1 MRKIL
6 PLVLAAFL
14 LPSFAF
20 AQQSFTVEQV
30 LSYVFPYELVSAK
43 KTDRIAWIEFERGMR
58 NVCTA
63 AAPNFRRVCLT
74 SFKEDDGTDLTGLSV
89 SDDGAV
95 AVFVRGHDPNR
106 LEWVA
111 NPSHF
116 PDGAEQAIWG
126 VRVLERRPF
135 RIAAGS
141 DPVLS
146 PTGRLVV
153 WVKDGQIHGAR
164 VQPPV
169 AGATPTAETKPLFR
183 TWGTNS
189 NPRFSPDGTKIAF
202 VTDRVDHSF
211 IGVYEI
217 ASRKIT
223 YLAPSVDR
231 DTSPTWS
238 PDGARIAFIRRPGS
252 NFAQITAA
260 ARAQGATTI
269 GRPPGLPPGAPFIPQ
284 QARPQQ
290 PTEPAGPPAPAT
302 GPGFQES
309 KFEDG
314 RILTFWVAD
323 VATGQAS
330 KVWREPLDDDAYRT
344 TVRSIDW
351 AGEHLVFRAERNNWQ
366 HYYSV
371 PVSGSVDAAPANL
384 TPGEGEAEFVGWSPD
399 GKFLYYSTNVGDI
412 DRRDVWRTP
421 TSGGTAAPLTKGEGL
436 ETYPAPIASGTKVAV
451 LYADPKQPQ
460 TVALVP
466 AEGGKAEIIGAKV
479 PADFPTT
486 AHVVPEQVI
495 LTAADGLKVHCQVFV
510 PSNIRAGE
518 KRPALLFAHG
528 GPGRQMLLG
537 YHYLFFY
544 HMAYA
549 INQYFAGK
557 GYVVISV
564 NYRAGIGYGRAF
576 RMAPERGAQGSSEY
590 QDIYA
595 AGKYLQERPDV
606 DPARI
611 GVWGLS
617 YGGLVTA
624 MALSRNS
631 DMFKAGVDIAGV
643 HLWGNSID
651 TNSTSFKASSISTI
665 DKWTS
670 PVLLI
675 QGDDDRNVAF
685 SQTTGLVQ
693 LLRARKVPFELIVYP
708 DEVHDFLV
716 HAKWVQVFNAADR
729 FFATHLKK

>member
-1 MRKIL
+1 MRQVRLI
-6 PLVLAAFL
+6 VLAAFL
-14 LPSFAF
+14 FPALAF
-20 AQQSFTVEQV
+20 AQQSFTIEQV
-30 LSYVFPYELVSAK
+30 LSYTFPYELVSARK
-43 KTDRIAWIEFERGMR
+43 ADRIAWIEFERGMR

-63 AAPNFRRVCLT
+63 AAPTFRRVCLT
-74 SFKEDDGTDLTGLSV
+74 SFKEDDGTDLTSLSI

-95 AVFVRGHDPNR
+95 VVFVRGHDPNR
-106 LEWVA
+106 QEWVA

-116 PDGAEQAIWG
+116 PDGSEQAIWA
-126 VRVLERRPF
+126 VRTLERQAF
-135 RIAAGS
+135 RLAAGS

-153 WVKDGQIHGAR
+153 WIKDGQVHGAR
-164 VQPPV
+164 VQAPAP
-169 AGATPTAETKPLFR
+169 GAPRTAETTPLFR

-189 NPRFSPDGTKIAF
+189 NPRFSPDGKKIAF
-202 VTDRVDHSF
+202 VTDRGDHSF
-211 IGVYEI
+211 IGVYDI
-217 ASRKIT
+217 ASRKIS

-238 PDGARIAFIRRPGS
+238 ADGARIAFIRRPGS
-252 NFAQITAA
+252 SFAQITAA
-260 ARAQGATTI
+260 AQAQQAATI
-269 GRPPGLPPGAPFIPQ
+269 GRPPGAPPFIPP

-290 PTEPAGPPAPAT
+290 PREPTGPPLPAT

-314 RILTFWVAD
+314 RTLTFWVAD
-323 VATGQAS
+323 VASGEAS
-330 KVWREPLDDDAYRT
+330 KVWQEPLGDESYRT
-344 TVRSIDW
+344 LRSIDW
-351 AGEHLVFRAERNNWQ
+351 AGDSLVFRVERNNWQ
-366 HYYSV
+366 HYYAA
-371 PVSGSVDAAPANL
+371 PVSGGLDATPANL
-384 TPGEGEAEFVGWSPD
+384 TPGEGEAEFVGLSPD

-421 TSGGTAAPLTKGEGL
+421 TSGGTPAQLTKGEGL
-436 ETYPAPIASGTKVAV
+436 ETYPAPLASGAKVAV

-466 AEGGKAEIIGAKV
+466 AEGGKAEIIGAKL
-479 PADFPTT
+479 PADFPVN

-495 LTAADGLKVHCQVFV
+495 VTAADGLKIHCQVFV
-510 PSNIRAGE
+510 PANIRPGE
-518 KRPALLFAHG
+518 KRPALLFSHG

-549 INQYFAGK
+549 INQYFASR

-564 NYRAGIGYGRAF
+564 NYRAGIGYGRDF
-576 RMAPERGAQGSSEY
+576 RMAPDRGAQGSSEY

-595 AGKYLQERPDV
+595 AGKHLQSRPDV
-606 DPARI
+606 DPERI
-611 GVWGLS
+611 GLWGLS
-617 YGGLVTA
+617 YGGLITA
-624 MALSRNS
+624 MGLSRNS
-631 DMFKAGVDIAGV
+631 DIFKAGVDIAGV

-651 TNSTSFKASSISTI
+651 TNTTAFKASVIATI
-665 DKWTS
+665 EKWTS

-693 LLRARKVPFELIVYP
+693 LLRARKVPHELIVFP

-716 HAKWVQVFNAADR
+716 HAKWLLSFNAADR